1 MGASFSTWARWD
13 DTVVQRVLANS
24 EVPATQNF
32 GPGIIQGA
40 HNLTIYGG
48 TFIQNN
54 QQGGSPQDPERFRKV
69 LDFLS
74 LVNFRSIQQTNL
86 GKWTPGT
93 VKWLLKSSMFQFW
106 LETQCAILWGTGM
119 PGAGKT
125 ILASVVIKHLQ
136 ALAQAST
143 DICVAFVY
151 CRYTEPMKVR
161 DILAALVRQLL
172 ERFPRL
178 LSVAEPLYAQ
188 HDLEGTKPTQSELID
203 VICALCGCFRMAY
216 IFIDGLDEALYDEQ
230 FDLLD
235 TLKTVPAN
243 FFITSRPLVRLK
255 DVLPNVEFFDI
266 AAKNEDI
273 ELLVSQHI
281 DRNPDLRLVLAA
293 GEQRERVIKKIC
305 ESSHGMFLHASLM
318 VEAVSHCTSSRRV
331 MEQLDKL
338 PANLDILY
346 DEAFKRIE
354 EQPEEHAALAKRV
367 LLWVVFAYQPLTVG
381 DLQYAVAS
389 DPSVDWA
396 SPDDNLAPESLL
408 ISVCCGLIGVEPH
421 LDLALPSNNLSNG
434 IVRLVHYTAHD
445 ALRRLLDRQEVSPHC
460 LLAEVCI
467 ERLTDC
473 GIPNNQPDYHPCE
486 PWDQTWLCPKPLL
499 DYAYKSWH
507 LHATESL
514 QRPARSDAQ
523 PVASMLHFL
532 EMCKRYPA
540 FEDLPYGL
548 SDFDNF
554 TAPIHLVAYYHL
566 PTLLPLIDPQ
576 VNELTK
582 EGRTPL
588 SLAAWRKDAAM
599 VELLLKLD
607 GIDVNHQDEDGNTAL
622 LVAAKKG
629 SVDVVKTLLLDPRT
643 NLHKRNKEGG
653 SALHCALR
661 GGSSSSHTATALHLI
676 ATGIDINSADDCG
689 RTPLM
694 LAYSHPVG
702 LLDKLAQHP
711 DIDFL
716 KTDKDGLTPLMYAC
730 RWGRSLAVQWYLRLP
745 GVDAKDH
752 LGTSAL
758 VYRAQQWDFSYL
770 ATYEDLVSDFRAL
783 VDAGLEVNAKDFKGF
798 TALTYAVQGSRTS
811 IARALLELEGVDVN
825 PEDGEGRT
833 LLMVACDAV
842 IDYGSPF
849 EHPSQILDLLLQH
862 PTLDVNATNRHGIT
876 SMAYAVARGVL
887 GTAADLFFL
896 ASQSSNDLP
905 AQPDGCQQEDCT
917 FHDVPELSVSMQQED
932 PSNQRSE
939 TMLPIVV
946 TGRQSPYPPGFR
958 LPSRISI
965 YLMGEEDYRHHL
977 EHLEELGFG
986 FPWEYGRISERHA
999 CCARLLLKHPDIDDH
1014 GFAFLR
1020 QLVGSEGN
1028 SPSWLPSFPSPSPS
1042 PPSDL

>member
-93 VKWLLKSSMFQFW
+93 VKWLLESSMFQFW

-136 ALAQAST
+136 ALAQASSG
-143 DICVAFVY
+143 ICVAFVY

-172 ERFPRL
+172 ERFPHL
-178 LSVAEPLYAQ
+178 LSVAEPLYVQ

-203 VICALCGCFRMAY
+203 VIRALCGCFRMAY

-255 DVLPNVEFFDI
+255 DVLPNVEFFDV

-305 ESSHGMFLHASLM
+305 ESSHGI
-318 VEAVSHCTSSRRV
+318 HCTSSRRV

-338 PANLDILY
+338 PAKLDILY

-445 ALRRLLDRQEVSPHC
+445 ALMRLFERRETSPHC

-467 ERLTDC
+467 ERLMNC
-473 GIPNNQPDYHPCE
+473 GVPNNQPHYQPHEVWIQP
-486 PWDQTWLCPKPLL
+486 PIHRKSLL
-499 DYAYKSWH
+499 DYAYESWH
-507 LHATESL
+507 LHAAESL
-514 QRPARSDAQ
+514 QRPVKSD
-523 PVASMLHFL
+523 VHHVLSILHFL
-532 EMCKRYPA
+532 SMCKGYPV
-540 FEDLPYGL
+540 FEGVMQIGLPK
-548 SDFDNF
+548 FDEF
-554 TAPIHLVAYYHL
+554 TAPIHLIVYYHL
-566 PTLLPLIDPQ
+566 PALLPLIDPQ

-588 SLAAWRKDAAM
+588 SLAAWRNNAAM
-599 VELLLKLD
+599 AELLLKLD
-607 GIDVNHQDEDGNTAL
+607 EIDVDCLDEGGNTAF
-622 LVAAKKG
+622 LVAAEKG
-629 SVDVVKTLLLDPRT
+629 SVDVIKTLLLDPRI
-643 NLHKRNKEGG
+643 NLHKRNKEGE

-661 GGSSSSHTATALHLI
+661 GGSSSGHTDTALHLI
-676 ATGIDINSADDCG
+676 AMGIDVNAADHLG

-694 LAYSHPVG
+694 LAYDHPLR
-702 LLDKLAQHP
+702 LLDSLVQHP
-711 DIDFL
+711 DIDLL
-716 KTDKDGLTPLMYAC
+716 KRDNNGQTPLMHAC
-730 RWGRSLAVQWYLRLP
+730 CWGSSSAIRWYLRLP
-745 GVDAKDH
+745 GLDARDH
-752 LGTSAL
+752 LGVSAL
-758 VYRAQQWDFSYL
+758 AHRAQRWDFTS
-770 ATYEDLVSDFRAL
+770 YEDDLSDVRAL
-783 VDAGLEVNAKDFKGF
+783 VDAGLDCQRTRFHGF
-798 TALTYAVQGSRTS
+798 H
-811 IARALLELEGVDVN
+811 
-825 PEDGEGRT
+825 
-833 LLMVACDAV
+833 
-842 IDYGSPF
+842 SPHIRSSGLSD
-849 EHPSQILDLLLQH
+849 EHC
-862 PTLDVNATNRHGIT
+862 
-876 SMAYAVARGVL
+876 
-887 GTAADLFFL
+887 
-896 ASQSSNDLP
+896 SSTVTVG
-905 AQPDGCQQEDCT
+905 GC
-917 FHDVPELSVSMQQED
+917 
-932 PSNQRSE
+932 
-939 TMLPIVV
+939 
-946 TGRQSPYPPGFR
+946 GRQPRKWGKDLAHGCMRRGP
-958 LPSRISI
+958 
-965 YLMGEEDYRHHL
+965 
-977 EHLEELGFG
+977 EHA
-986 FPWEYGRISERHA
+986 H
-999 CCARLLLKHPDIDDH
+999 
-1014 GFAFLR
+1014 
-1020 QLVGSEGN
+1020 
-1028 SPSWLPSFPSPSPS
+1028 
-1042 PPSDL
+1042 

>member
-13 DTVVQRVLANS
+13 DTVVQRVLATS
-24 EVPATQNF
+24 EAPSTQYF

-40 HNLTIYGG
+40 QNLTINGG

-54 QQGGSPQDPERFRKV
+54 QQGSSPQDPERFRKV

-93 VKWLLKSSMFQFW
+93 VKWLLESSMFQFW

-172 ERFPRL
+172 ERFPHL
-178 LSVAEPLYAQ
+178 LSAVEPLYAQ

-203 VICALCGCFRMAY
+203 VIRGVCGCFRMAY
-216 IFIDGLDEALYDEQ
+216 FFIDGLDEALYDEQ

-235 TLKTVPAN
+235 TLKSVPAN

-255 DVLPNVEFFDI
+255 DVLPNAEFFDI
-266 AAKNEDI
+266 AAQNEDI

-293 GEQRERVIKKIC
+293 DEQRERVIKKIC

-338 PANLDILY
+338 PAKLDVLY

-367 LLWVVFAYQPLTVG
+367 LLWVVFAYRLLTVD

-396 SPDDNLAPESLL
+396 APDDNLAPESLL
-408 ISVCCGLIGVEPH
+408 ISVCCGLIAVEPL
-421 LDLALPSNNLSNG
+421 LDPGLPSDDPSNR
-434 IVRLVHYTAHD
+434 IVRLVHYTALD
-445 ALRRLLDRQEVSPHC
+445 ALKGLFKRQEASPHS

-467 ERLTDC
+467 ERLTNC
-473 GIPNNQPDYHPCE
+473 GVPNDQPDYQPRGAFYRKPLHR
-486 PWDQTWLCPKPLL
+486 KPLL
-499 DYAYKSWH
+499 DYAYESWH
-507 LHATESL
+507 LHAMESL
-514 QRPARSDAQ
+514 RRPARSDAQ
-523 PVASMLHFL
+523 PVVSILHFL
-532 EMCKRYPA
+532 EMCKGYPA
-540 FEDLPYGL
+540 FEFKDLMDVDL
-548 SDFDNF
+548 SRFDDF
-554 TAPIHLVAYYHL
+554 TAPIHLIVYYHL

-576 VNELTK
+576 LNERTK
-582 EGRTPL
+582 KGRTPL
-588 SLAAWRKDAAM
+588 SLAAWQNDAAM
-599 VELLLKLD
+599 VELLLKME
-607 GIDVNHQDEDGNTAL
+607 GIDMDCQDEGGNTAL

-643 NLHKRNKEGG
+643 NLHKRNKEGE

-661 GGSSSSHTATALHLI
+661 GGSSSGHTATALHLI

-694 LAYSHPVG
+694 LAYNHPVG

-711 DIDFL
+711 NIDFL

-730 RWGRSLAVQWYLRLP
+730 RWGRSFAVQWYLRLP

-752 LGTSAL
+752 LGASAL
-758 VYRAQQWDFSYL
+758 VHRALQWDVTCL
-770 ATYEDLVSDFRAL
+770 TTYEDDLFDLRAL
-783 VDAGLEVNAKDFKGF
+783 VDAGLDVNAKDAKGF
-798 TALTYAVQGSRTS
+798 TALMYAVQDSRAG
-811 IARALLELEGVDVN
+811 IAQALLLLEGVDVN
-825 PEDGEGRT
+825 LEDRDGRT
-833 LLMVACDAV
+833 LLMAACNAV
-842 IDYGSPF
+842 VSSDLNAFGR
-849 EHPSQILDLLLQH
+849 PSHIIGLLLQH
-862 PTLDVNATNRHGIT
+862 PALDINAKSRHGT
-876 SMAYAVARGVL
+876 TAVAHAVASGVL
-887 GTAADLFFL
+887 ATAADVFSF
-896 ASQSSNDLP
+896 ASHVWDTLP
-905 AQPDGCQQEDCT
+905 DRSDGRQEVLRWT
-917 FHDVPELSVSMQQED
+917 GPLHEVPELAVHMQLEEH
-932 PSNQRSE
+932 SGNQPPE
-939 TMLPIVV
+939 MLVHIVV

-958 LPSRISI
+958 LSSHSISV
-965 YLMGEEDYRHHL
+965 MGEEDYKCRL
-977 EHLEELGFG
+977 ETSEVLGFG
-986 FPWEYGRISERHA
+986 FPWEYGWISEKHA
-999 CCARLLLKHPDIDDH
+999 RCARLLLNHPNIDDH
-1014 GFAFLR
+1014 GFGFLR
-1020 QLVGSEGN
+1020 K
-1028 SPSWLPSFPSPSPS
+1028 
-1042 PPSDL
+1042 